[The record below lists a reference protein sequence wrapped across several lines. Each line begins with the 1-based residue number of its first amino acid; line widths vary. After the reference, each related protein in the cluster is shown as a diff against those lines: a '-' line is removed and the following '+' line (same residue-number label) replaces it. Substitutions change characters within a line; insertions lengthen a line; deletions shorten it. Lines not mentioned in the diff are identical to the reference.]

1 MGENQCHEYPV
12 NTASNASEP
21 PQEPL
26 RPDEDQTVLI
36 ADADEENASHVER
49 QLRRAGVKN
58 PIVVF
63 KNGDDLHAFLADAA
77 QTKTPAPCVLF
88 LDPRM
93 PGANGYDP
101 VRWVKRE
108 TCFSSMRVIIF
119 SSPDAGDETEIA
131 AELGVTVFI
140 KKHPDLTSL
149 ATIVEHLCDAQP
161 EETPA
166 PSLPIGEIKLA

>member
-1 MGENQCHEYPV
+1 V
-12 NTASNASEP
+12 NTVRNATDLPQAP
-21 PQEPL
+21 P
-26 RPDEDQTVLI
+26 RPDADQAVVI

-58 PIVVF
+58 PVIIF

-108 TCFSSMRVIIF
+108 TCFSTVMVVIF
-119 SSPDAGDETEIA
+119 SSPGAVDETAIA
-131 AELGVTVFI
+131 TELGVHGFL
-140 KKHPDLTSL
+140 KKHPDRSSL
-149 ATIVEHLCDAQP
+149 APIVEHLCDAPPVQP
-161 EETPA
+161 AETPA
-166 PSLPIGEIKLA
+166 PSLPLGEIKLA